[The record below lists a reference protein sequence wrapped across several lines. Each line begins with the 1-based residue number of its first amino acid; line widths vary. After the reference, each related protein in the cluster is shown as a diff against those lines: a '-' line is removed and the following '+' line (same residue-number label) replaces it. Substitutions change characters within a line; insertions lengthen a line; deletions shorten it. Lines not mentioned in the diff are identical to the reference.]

1 METGVVVDAKPPVR
15 VGVIGCADI
24 AWRRVLPALVSDE
37 DVQLSAVASR
47 DRAKAEVFADH
58 FGCDAAESY
67 DGLLARPD
75 IDAVYVPLPTMLH
88 GDWVERALL
97 AGHHVL
103 AEKPLTSDPGR
114 TAALVGLARRL
125 DRVLL
130 ENVMFVHHSQHE
142 AVRRLV
148 LDGAIGEVRGFFSEF
163 TIPPRPDDDIR
174 YRPDL
179 GGGALLDVGVY
190 PVRAAM
196 HFLGHALEVAGAT
209 MRCDRGR
216 DVVVSGAALLTT
228 PRGVPA
234 QISFGMEHAYRSQYR
249 IIGSD
254 GVLSVDRAFT
264 PSATWRPTVL
274 LERQDGREVV
284 QLAADDQC
292 AATVRF
298 FVRAVRGQTDC
309 GPHRAATTRQ
319 AELVHEI
326 AAKATPSA
334 T

>member
-1 METGVVVDAKPPVR
+1 MVEAKPPMR
-15 VGVIGCADI
+15 IGVIGCADI

-37 DVQLSAVASR
+37 DVRLTAVASR
-47 DRAKAEVFADH
+47 DPARARVFADR

-67 DGLLARPD
+67 DDLLARQD
-75 IDAVYVPLPTMLH
+75 MDAVYVPLPTMLN
-88 GDWVERALL
+88 GGWIERAML
-97 AGHHVL
+97 AGFHVL
-103 AEKPLTSDPGR
+103 AEKPLTGDPGR
-114 TAALVGLARRL
+114 TATLVELARRL

-142 AVRRLV
+142 VVRRLV
-148 LDGAIGEVRGFFSEF
+148 FDGAIGELRGFSGEF

-179 GGGALLDVGVY
+179 GGGALLDAGVY
-190 PVRAAM
+190 PIRAAM

-209 MRCDRGR
+209 MRRDRAR

-249 IIGSD
+249 VIGST
-254 GVLSVDRAFT
+254 GVLSIDRAFT
-264 PSATWRPTVL
+264 PSSTWQPAVL
-274 LERQDGREVV
+274 LEQQDRQEVIP
-284 QLAADDQC
+284 LAADDQC

-298 FVRAVRGQTDC
+298 FVRAVRGQADC
-309 GPHRAATTRQ
+309 GPHWEATLRQ
-319 AELVHEI
+319 AELIHEI
-326 AAKATPSA
+326 ATKATQSA